1 MSVGSLASRGAVAI
15 SVHVWGVGEGHEG
28 QYSSRYGARGPAG
41 LAGFL
46 NAAVS

>member
-15 SVHVWGVGEGHEG
+15 HVWGVGEGHEG
-28 QYSSRYGARGPAG
+28 QYSSRYGARGLAG

-46 NAAVS
+46 TAAVS